1 MYLEDKDLVSIQ
13 EVRNLVRRAKKAQ
26 QELAKMNQEQIDTI
40 VKVVAKACYDER
52 ERLAKLAAQETG
64 FGRWQDKVLKNAL
77 ASKGILEEIK
87 DMRTVGILRDDKEK
101 KVMEVGVPVGVIAG
115 LIPST
120 NPTSTVIYK
129 ALIALKA
136 GNSIVFSPHPNALKC
151 ITETVDVIK
160 KAASAAGCP
169 EDAVNVIQK
178 VSLAATSELM
188 KHPDTNLILATGG
201 TAMVKAAYSSGTPAI
216 GVGPGNGPAFIEKT
230 ADIPKA
236 VSHILDSKTFDNGVI
251 CASEQSIIVEK
262 ETKEKIVAE
271 FKKQGAYFVPKED
284 AKKLGSFIIMPNGA
298 MNPKMV
304 GKTPQ
309 VIGDLAGIFV
319 PKDARVL
326 IAEET
331 GVGKQFPYSMEKL
344 APILGFYTVTDWE
357 EACELSI
364 SILRHEGAGHTLALH
379 TKDEAIIREFA
390 LKKPVSRL
398 LINTPAALGGVGA
411 TTGLFPAFTL
421 GCGAV
426 GGSATSDNVSPLN
439 LYNIR
444 RVAYG
449 TKELADLRQAESMP
463 VEASKSQTCSLKST
477 DEEELVSLLV
487 KRVLAKLEQ

>member
-1 MYLEDKDLVSIQ
+1 MYIEDKDLVSIQ
-13 EVRNLVRRAKKAQ
+13 EVRNLVRSAKMAQ
-26 QELAKMNQEQIDTI
+26 QELAKMSQEQIDTI

-52 ERLAKLAAQETG
+52 ERLAKMAVQETG
-64 FGRWQDKVLKNAL
+64 FGRWEDKVLKNAL

-87 DMRTVGILRDDKEK
+87 DMRTVGILREDKEK
-101 KVMEVGVPVGVIAG
+101 KVIEVGVPVGVIAG

-120 NPTSTVIYK
+120 NPTSTVMYK

-136 GNSIVFSPHPNALKC
+136 GNSIVFSPHPSALKS
-151 ITETVDVIK
+151 IEETVEVIK
-160 KAASAAGCP
+160 KAAKSAGCP
-169 EDAVNVIQK
+169 DGAISAIHR
-178 VSLAATSELM
+178 VSIAATNELM
-188 KHPDTNLILATGG
+188 RHKDTNLILATGG

-216 GVGPGNGPAFIEKT
+216 GVGPGNGPAFIERS

-236 VSHILDSKTFDNGVI
+236 VRQILDSKTFDNGVI
-251 CASEQSIIVEK
+251 CASEQSIIVEEDMK
-262 ETKEKIVAE
+262 DKVVAE
-271 FKKQGAYFVPKED
+271 FKRQGAYFVPKED
-284 AKKLGSFIIMPNGA
+284 AKKLGAFIILPSGA

-309 VIGDLAGIFV
+309 VIGEQAGIPV
-319 PKDARVL
+319 PENARVL

-331 GVGKQFPYSMEKL
+331 GVGKQHPYSMEKL
-344 APILGFYTVTDWE
+344 APVLGFYTVKDWL

-364 SILRHEGAGHTLALH
+364 KILHHEGAGHTLSIH
-379 TKDEAIIREFA
+379 TQNEEIVREFA

-398 LINTPAALGGVGA
+398 LVNTPAALGGVGA

-439 LYNIR
+439 LFNIR

-449 TKELADLRQAESMP
+449 TGELADLRKAENMAETALETGS
-463 VEASKSQTCSLKST
+463 VAGDAA
-477 DEEELVSLLV
+477 DEEQLISILVQ
-487 KRVLAKLEQ
+487 RVLSQLNQ

>member
-1 MYLEDKDLVSIQ
+1 MFLEDKDLVSIQ
-13 EVRNLVRRAKKAQ
+13 EVRNLIRDAKKAQ
-26 QELAKMNQEQIDTI
+26 QELAKMSQEQIDTI

-52 ERLAKLAAQETG
+52 ERLAKMAAQETG
-64 FGRWQDKVLKNAL
+64 FGRWEDKVLKNAL

-87 DMRTVGILRDDKEK
+87 DMKTVGVLSEDKEK
-101 KVMEVGVPVGVIAG
+101 KVLEVGVPVGVIAG

-120 NPTSTVIYK
+120 NPTTTVMYK

-151 ITETVDVIK
+151 IEETVEIIK
-160 KAASAAGCP
+160 KAAKSAGCP
-169 EDAVNVIQK
+169 DGAISAIHR
-178 VSLAATSELM
+178 VSIAATNELM
-188 KHPDTNLILATGG
+188 RHKDTNLILATGG
-201 TAMVKAAYSSGTPAI
+201 NAMVKAAYSSGTPAI
-216 GVGPGNGPAFIEKT
+216 GVGPGNGPAFIERT
-230 ADIPKA
+230 ADVPKA
-236 VSHILDSKTFDNGVI
+236 VRQILDSKTFDNGVI
-251 CASEQSIIVEK
+251 CASEQSIIVE
-262 ETKEKIVAE
+262 EDMKEKVVAE
-271 FKKQGAYFVPKED
+271 FKKQGAYFVPAED
-284 AKKLGSFIIMPNGA
+284 AKKLGSFIIQPSGA

-309 VIGDLAGIFV
+309 VIAELAGISV
-319 PKDARVL
+319 PADARVL

-331 GVGKQFPYSMEKL
+331 GVGKQYPYSMEKL
-344 APILGFYTVTDWE
+344 APVLGFYTVKDWL

-364 SILRHEGAGHTLALH
+364 KILHHEGAGHTLAIH
-379 TKDEAIIREFA
+379 SQNEEIIREFA

-439 LYNIR
+439 LFNIR

-449 TKELADLRQAESMP
+449 TAELSDLRQAENMA
-463 VEASKSQTCSLKST
+463 VEEPKSVAVDGSN
-477 DEEELVSLLV
+477 EEELVTLLV
-487 KRVLAKLEQ
+487 QRVLEKLK